1 MYPPQRSW
9 IASVLLLLPAGYL
22 GELDPFTG
30 RHLKLACDLAKP
42 ALENLLAAICLNS
55 KPCEL
60 TSQFLVA
67 FAVKIF
73 FSSGPWSFNS
83 LMNAS
88 PESFCSLR
96 ALFCGDPRWPRL
108 FRRQTTSIYTL

>member
-30 RHLKLACDLAKP
+30 RHLKLARDLAKP
-42 ALENLLAAICLNS
+42 ALENLLAAICS

-73 FSSGPWSFNS
+73 SH
-83 LMNAS
+83 
-88 PESFCSLR
+88 R
-96 ALFCGDPRWPRL
+96 APGVS
-108 FRRQTTSIYTL
+108 TVS